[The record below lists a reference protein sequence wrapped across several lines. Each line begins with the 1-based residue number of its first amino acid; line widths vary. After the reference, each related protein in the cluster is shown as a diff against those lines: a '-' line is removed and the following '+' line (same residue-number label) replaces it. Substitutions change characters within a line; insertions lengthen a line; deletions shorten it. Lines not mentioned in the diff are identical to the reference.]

1 MDRRRGRR
9 ALVRLSCRAFA
20 AACRRL
26 ADLPI
31 RRSADRDA
39 GWLTGEK
46 MSQRIWRGLGWTG
59 FMVLALAGLLA
70 WVGVDAVAEHRER
83 LLYDVADHLRLVAW
97 SMALALATGVPAG
110 ILLSRPALRRWADR
124 LMQVFNIGNTVPSLA
139 VLALSLAVLGIGER
153 PAILALWLAS
163 LLPIVRNTCEGL
175 RGLPPALL
183 EAAKGIGMTPRQ
195 RLLRVE
201 LPNAMPVILAG
212 VRTSLVINVGT
223 VPLSFLIGANSLGE
237 MIFPGIY
244 LNKPSLLLLGAAA
257 TALLALALDALFAA
271 GGRFYLRRRGLA
283 A

>member
-1 MDRRRGRR
+1 
-9 ALVRLSCRAFA
+9 
-20 AACRRL
+20 
-26 ADLPI
+26 
-31 RRSADRDA
+31 
-39 GWLTGEK
+39 
-46 MSQRIWRGLGWTG
+46 MSLRIWRGLGWAG
-59 FMVLALAGLLA
+59 FVVLAVAGLLA
-70 WVGVDAVAEHRER
+70 WVGVDTIAQHRER

-97 SMALALATGVPAG
+97 SMTLALATGVPAG
-110 ILLSRPALRRWADR
+110 ILLSRPALRRWTDR
-124 LMQVFNIGNTVPSLA
+124 LMQIFNIGNTVPSLA

-153 PAILALWLAS
+153 PAVLALWLAS

-244 LNKPSLLLLGAAA
+244 LNNPSLLLLGAAA

>member
-1 MDRRRGRR
+1 M
-9 ALVRLSCRAFA
+9 
-20 AACRRL
+20 
-26 ADLPI
+26 
-31 RRSADRDA
+31 
-39 GWLTGEK
+39 
-46 MSQRIWRGLGWTG
+46 
-59 FMVLALAGLLA
+59 
-70 WVGVDAVAEHRER
+70 
-83 LLYDVADHLRLVAW
+83 
-97 SMALALATGVPAG
+97 
-110 ILLSRPALRRWADR
+110 
-124 LMQVFNIGNTVPSLA
+124 
-139 VLALSLAVLGIGER
+139 LALSLAVLGIGER
-153 PAILALWLAS
+153 PAVLALWLAS